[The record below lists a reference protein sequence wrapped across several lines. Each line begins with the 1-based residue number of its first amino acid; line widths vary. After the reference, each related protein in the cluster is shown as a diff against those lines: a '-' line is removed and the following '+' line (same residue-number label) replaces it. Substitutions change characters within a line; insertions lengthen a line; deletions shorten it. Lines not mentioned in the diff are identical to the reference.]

1 MHPNPAFRQEPC
13 AGNLAFARDRG
24 FGTLCVNA
32 PDGPLISHIPFLL
45 DTAGGAAQ
53 LHLVRSNPIARL
65 PDGPAAL
72 AVTGPDG
79 YVSPDWYEVADQ
91 VPTWNYIAVHLRGRL
106 ERRPQAEMH
115 ALLDAQSAHFEAM
128 LDPKPRWTTAKMGA
142 EVLERMMRQI
152 VPYTFHVTDVQGTWK
167 LSQNK
172 PDDVRL
178 RAADGM
184 DAYGIGSE
192 TRLLAAMM
200 RGATEGENG

>member
-1 MHPNPAFRQEPC
+1 MHPNPAFRSEPDFLNVTMC
-13 AGNLAFARDRG
+13 RRRG
-24 FGTLCVNA
+24 FGTLCISADPV
-32 PDGPLISHIPFLL
+32 PLASHVPFIL
-45 DTAGGAAQ
+45 DDAGKVAEM
-53 LHLVRSNPIARL
+53 HLVRSNPIVR
-65 PDGPAAL
+65 
-72 AVTGPDG
+72 AVTAPHPAMITVNGPDG
-79 YVSPDWYEVADQ
+79 YVSPDWYDTPDQ

-178 RAADGM
+178 RAAEQVE
-184 DAYGIGSE
+184 AFGIGTD
-192 TRLLAAMM
+192 TRLLAALM
-200 RGATEGENG
+200 RGA